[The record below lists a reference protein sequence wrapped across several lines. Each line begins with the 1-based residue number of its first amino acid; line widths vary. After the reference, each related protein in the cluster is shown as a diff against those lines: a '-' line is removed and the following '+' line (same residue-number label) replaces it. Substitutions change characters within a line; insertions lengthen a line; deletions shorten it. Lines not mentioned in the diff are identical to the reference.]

1 MIEWLAGYYIESQF
15 PEKAAKYFALA
26 SVIEPN
32 EVKWHLMNASSL
44 RKIGNF
50 HQALE
55 KYRQTHEKFPESRE
69 VLQYLIRL
77 CKDMNMEKDLKEYES
92 KLKKLDKIIREREGR
107 VGSGSGNIIFLK
119 LSLQDL
125 HSYISCNNK
134 RII

>member
-107 VGSGSGNIIFLK
+107 VGSGSGNFFFNYLYKIFI
-119 LSLQDL
+119 
-125 HSYISCNNK
+125 HI
-134 RII
+134 

>member
-107 VGSGSGNIIFLK
+107 VGSGSGKIIFLK

-125 HSYISCNNK
+125 HSYISSVITK
-134 RII
+134 G

>member
-107 VGSGSGNIIFLK
+107 VGSGSGNFF
-119 LSLQDL
+119 
-125 HSYISCNNK
+125 
-134 RII
+134 